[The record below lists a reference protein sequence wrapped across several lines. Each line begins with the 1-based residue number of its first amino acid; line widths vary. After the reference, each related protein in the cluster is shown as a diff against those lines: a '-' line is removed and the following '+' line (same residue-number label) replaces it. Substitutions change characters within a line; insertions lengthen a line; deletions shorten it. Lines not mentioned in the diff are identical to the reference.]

1 VSFDAAEKARQG
13 PMTHD
18 TALARRV
25 AEMEASRFWKPV
37 VRRLYSLYVQHK
49 RHLWLEICAQLSAGH
64 WRQLMDWAAE
74 VRKFLDAAPHCCSAP
89 PPLPLDLLA
98 YILACYVRGQV
109 TSVNRCLAA
118 LTCPLWYLET
128 MLVVRLLLGG
138 PKGGRGFR
146 VPSRAVQFTMQLGS
160 SLAVSAFV
168 RTMGA
173 TWHEDN
179 SEENMEHLI
188 SATSRALERHGGDVL
203 LACQHVLVR
212 LYPDG
217 GPGALRVGRRPP
229 LTKEEMPSLSCLA
242 YSVGMHFTAQAL
254 SQHGHASQGDQN
266 GAEPASHSQA
276 RSWSSP
282 CAPDQ
287 RGGSISEQT
296 TADPSHTSSPSQKTS
311 NNEEAVRHDSAA
323 ARQDTR
329 LSHGSASNPQFQSIL
344 SSVLHISECDDKTS
358 DRFMR
363 CLRDVL
369 WEILGPAA
377 ATPEDLPD
385 LPPSPPGKDGPL
397 DVRSTSRVVRAIIQA
412 YFSDPALLAAREEKR
427 AWQSLETGN
436 SGADVVSAGSFAGPS
451 EPGDYVPVSDPGPLR
466 RNIVFM
472 EQSVLL
478 QVVQARLVAE
488 KFKDVA
494 GSNKQLS
501 SFRMRNIRV
510 LWLDLRRCT
519 STLKRSPATVDSTF
533 TAQLMVRHLRLRA
546 EHDWD
551 ATLASLPVEISG
563 SSQVNVRGLNI
574 SVHVELSREG
584 LVFRELE
591 VDQPELEIQ
600 LHCSTTLS
608 QILMSAAVSVFQERL
623 QEHLQQQ
630 IRNSLFQLLKS
641 ESSKW
646 NSNVWSGISSVV
658 PERLILKGL
667 TWMAAHIPP
676 EGIPI

>member
-1 VSFDAAEKARQG
+1 
-13 PMTHD
+13 
-18 TALARRV
+18 
-25 AEMEASRFWKPV
+25 
-37 VRRLYSLYVQHK
+37 
-49 RHLWLEICAQLSAGH
+49 
-64 WRQLMDWAAE
+64 
-74 VRKFLDAAPHCCSAP
+74 
-89 PPLPLDLLA
+89 
-98 YILACYVRGQV
+98 
-109 TSVNRCLAA
+109 
-118 LTCPLWYLET
+118 
-128 MLVVRLLLGG
+128 
-138 PKGGRGFR
+138 
-146 VPSRAVQFTMQLGS
+146 
-160 SLAVSAFV
+160 
-168 RTMGA
+168 
-173 TWHEDN
+173 
-179 SEENMEHLI
+179 
-188 SATSRALERHGGDVL
+188 
-203 LACQHVLVR
+203 
-212 LYPDG
+212 
-217 GPGALRVGRRPP
+217 
-229 LTKEEMPSLSCLA
+229 
-242 YSVGMHFTAQAL
+242 MHFAAQSL
-254 SQHGHASQGDQN
+254 SQHGHVSQGDQN
-266 GAEPASHSQA
+266 GAEPASRSQT

-311 NNEEAVRHDSAA
+311 NNEEAVRHDSAP
-323 ARQDTR
+323 ARQDSR

-344 SSVLHISECDDKTS
+344 SSVLHISECDDRTS

-369 WEILGPAA
+369 WEVLGPAA

-385 LPPSPPGKDGPL
+385 LPPSPPGNDGPL

-533 TAQLMVRHLRLRA
+533 TAQLMLRHLRLRA